1 MLLWQAENMA
11 RGWESK
17 EIESQM
23 EAAAERQITSS
34 RQQRRPEEIARERER
49 ESLELSRTR
58 VLQDLAKAN
67 NPKYRELLE
76 RSLSFLNAKLA
87 ELED

>member
-1 MLLWQAENMA
+1 LLLWQAENMA

>member
-1 MLLWQAENMA
+1 MA

-17 EIESQM
+17 SVESQM
-23 EAAAERQITSS
+23 EAVADRHIAAIPE
-34 RQQRRPEEIARERER
+34 RRPEEVARERQR

-58 VLQDLAKAN
+58 VLQDLAAAS

-76 RSLSFLNAKLA
+76 RSLSFLNEKLA
-87 ELED
+87 ALED

>member
-1 MLLWQAENMA
+1 MA

>member
-1 MLLWQAENMA
+1 MA

-23 EAAAERQITSS
+23 EAAAERQIASP
-34 RQQRRPEEIARERER
+34 RLPRRPEEIALERQR

-58 VLQDLAKAN
+58 VLQDLAQAN

-76 RSLSFLNAKLA
+76 RSLSFLDEKLA
-87 ELED
+87 GLDR